1 MLSSNRIPF
10 SQRAVL
16 RGLRQNIG
24 RIDNDFVRIIVN
36 GGRNP
41 KKRLMGTLKSTIFE
55 ATTACAIVPTLTF
68 VPSFVPMPGCFSVVG
83 TQPDCF
89 ALTAK
94 RRRKCLPHISSTG
107 DSNRDVTRTL
117 RGQNHPS

>member
-10 SQRAVL
+10 SQRSVL

-41 KKRLMGTLKSTIFE
+41 KKRLMGTLKSTTFE
-55 ATTACAIVPTLTF
+55 AKTACAIVPTLAL
-68 VPSFVPMPGCFSVVG
+68 VPSLVAMPRMLLGGRNPTRLLRLDG
-83 TQPDCF
+83 TATSQVLAAHF
-89 ALTAK
+89 QH
-94 RRRKCLPHISSTG
+94 RRFQS
-107 DSNRDVTRTL
+107 
-117 RGQNHPS
+117 

>member
-10 SQRAVL
+10 SQRSVL

-41 KKRLMGTLKSTIFE
+41 KKRLMGTLKSTTFG
-55 ATTACAIVPTLTF
+55 AKTACAIVPTLTL
-68 VPSFVPMPGCFSVVG
+68 VPSFVAMPRMLLGGRNPTRLLRLDSKATSQVLAAHF
-83 TQPDCF
+83 QH
-89 ALTAK
+89 
-94 RRRKCLPHISSTG
+94 RRFQS
-107 DSNRDVTRTL
+107 
-117 RGQNHPS
+117 

>member
-10 SQRAVL
+10 SQRSVL

-41 KKRLMGTLKSTIFE
+41 KKRLMGTLKSTSFE
-55 ATTACAIVPTLTF
+55 AKTACVRDRPD
-68 VPSFVPMPGCFSVVG
+68 PYVG
-83 TQPDCF
+83 SELRRDAPD
-89 ALTAK
+89 ASRWSEPNQTAS
-94 RRRKCLPHISSTG
+94 P
-107 DSNRDVTRTL
+107 
-117 RGQNHPS
+117 

>member
-10 SQRAVL
+10 SQRSVL

-41 KKRLMGTLKSTIFE
+41 KKRLMGTLKSTTFE
-55 ATTACAIVPTLTF
+55 AKNRLRDSPDPCFGSELGRDAPDASRWSEPNQTASP
-68 VPSFVPMPGCFSVVG
+68 
-83 TQPDCF
+83 
-89 ALTAK
+89 
-94 RRRKCLPHISSTG
+94 
-107 DSNRDVTRTL
+107 
-117 RGQNHPS
+117 